1 MAGAIRFL
9 RIPLRW
15 WCMAVSFPVGL
26 GSGLLPRPLVV
37 LPPEAV
43 EYPRVEKEDFPV
55 FRLFSLFYEQE
66 L

>member
-1 MAGAIRFL
+1 
-9 RIPLRW
+9 
-15 WCMAVSFPVGL
+15 MAVSFPVGL